1 MKLNLAN
8 YQAAITGKK
17 TSGDTKLAG
26 AEYQIFRANDTRTPL
41 TTTDKD
47 GNSQTILKTDNEG
60 EFYAKGLSADDY
72 ILKEIKAPTGYILD
86 ETTHKFTIYPQK
98 DKPATLDLG
107 NFENYQG
114 TAKLIKKATSGKLL
128 ARAIFEVQ
136 DMKGNVIQNS
146 LMSDENG
153 TVSASNL
160 APGDYQFI
168 ETKAPTGYILN
179 TTPAKFSIADK
190 AVGRPETVVAS
201 DNFINYQGE
210 AQLIKHDADNKALAG
225 ALFEVQDTAGKA
237 IQSDL
242 VSNGDGKVVASNL
255 APGKYQFVETKAPT
269 GYILNTTPVEFTI
282 TDKEVG
288 KPEMVK
294 ASDNFVNYQG
304 EVELLK
310 VDAANSNKK
319 LKNADFQLLNDDK
332 KVLQNSLKTNSKGI
346 LTVSNL
352 EPGKYYFKEIKAPT
366 NYQLVDNLI
375 EFTITK
381 DHRGAPQAVQLV
393 VKNQLITKPTQPN
406 KPTKPKEGYYPKTG
420 DKFNIVGILLGLIVI
435 VSVTGIYLFTYLRKK
450 R

>member
-1 MKLNLAN
+1 
-8 YQAAITGKK
+8 
-17 TSGDTKLAG
+17 
-26 AEYQIFRANDTRTPL
+26 
-41 TTTDKD
+41 
-47 GNSQTILKTDNEG
+47 
-60 EFYAKGLSADDY
+60 
-72 ILKEIKAPTGYILD
+72 
-86 ETTHKFTIYPQK
+86 
-98 DKPATLDLG
+98 
-107 NFENYQG
+107 QG

-160 APGDYQFI
+160 APGDYQFV

-282 TDKEVG
+282 TDKEAG

-406 KPTKPKEGYYPKTG
+406 KPTKLKEGYYPKKG